1 VNVWPQ
7 NIPADSKVKFFS
19 AWPTTRRHLAVT
31 DFNSNDP
38 SELSHKSANCLVDD
52 STTVYKY
59 CPGIIIIAIIIFV
72 FSVVKIPR
80 VKSYVK
86 IIKNIPLVVR
96 GPSLVESCQC
106 HAK

>member
-1 VNVWPQ
+1 M
-7 NIPADSKVKFFS
+7 
-19 AWPTTRRHLAVT
+19 T

-86 IIKNIPLVVR
+86 IEKYSIGGQRSELGGKL
-96 GPSLVESCQC
+96 SMSCKITALNRC
-106 HAK
+106 TLHSD